1 MIYTAIDI
9 GASSGRIMVGELNE
23 GSLTYKRFTGSLT
36 VSVKETGIAFGILII
51 C

>member
-1 MIYTAIDI
+1 MIYTAIDV

-23 GSLTYKRFTGSLT
+23 GKLDIQEIQGSLT